1 MKVIYD
7 DEQEVYIVKLEDFE
21 NTTII
26 NTDDIVEAREHF
38 IKGMT
43 TLFND
48 AICDALKDSF

>member
-26 NTDDIVEAREHF
+26 NTDDIVEARERF